1 MTRQAPFQ
9 SSRDLVEAKKE
20 LQGNQRMASHDPRIR
35 TAGKILPLSGI
46 PKQRGVQ
53 RYGTLDGVQLVQM
66 CSTVSSSQGL
76 DRDTVYKVANPEQGD
91 LHNHQAH
98 R

>member
-35 TAGKILPLSGI
+35 TAGKILPLSGF
-46 PKQRGVQ
+46 PSNVE
-53 RYGTLDGVQLVQM
+53 
-66 CSTVSSSQGL
+66 CSDMELLTVFS
-76 DRDTVYKVANPEQGD
+76 
-91 LHNHQAH
+91 
-98 R
+98 